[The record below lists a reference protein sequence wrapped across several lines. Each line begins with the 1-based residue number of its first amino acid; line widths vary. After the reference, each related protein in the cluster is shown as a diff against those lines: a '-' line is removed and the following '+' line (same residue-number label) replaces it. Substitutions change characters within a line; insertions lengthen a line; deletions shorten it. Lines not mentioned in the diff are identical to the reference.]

1 MPVRTSSGSSGSS
14 GVHVALRVRPPTS
27 HRQCLHLNS
36 EAASVGVTDGPTFY
50 AEKVFGSDAQQ
61 SEMHPFCVKTA
72 IGRVIEGVNSAVMV
86 YGQTGSG
93 KTFTMEGTTEE
104 PGVSQQAFSALFQ
117 KIRQVQLSSVKAG
130 NGDSVTQF
138 HVRVSYVQIYMERV
152 SDLLSAGSR

>member
-1 MPVRTSSGSSGSS
+1 
-14 GVHVALRVRPPTS
+14 
-27 HRQCLHLNS
+27 
-36 EAASVGVTDGPTFY
+36 
-50 AEKVFGSDAQQ
+50 
-61 SEMHPFCVKTA
+61 MHPFCVKTA

-130 NGDSVTQF
+130 NGDSVMQF

-152 SDLLSAGSR
+152 FDLLVDARRDHTLHLQEDEDSTTVNIPAATNVRVESAAEATALLERGAESRVTAETAMNRSS